1 MPPEPLGSGHDRART
16 AAATLGPAAAVRRA
30 SAALRCAAAGLRRG
44 GVRPAAPR
52 VRLTAA
58 VRPTVGAQRGHRLG
72 RPRPPVHLR
81 IRLLGPLVIYLI
93 YKDSSPFTRHHAA
106 EALNL
111 HITLTIATIV
121 SIPLVF
127 LFIGIPLVFAI
138 IIGGI
143 VFGII
148 AAMAAS
154 RREPYR
160 YPLTI
165 HFVS

>member
-1 MPPEPLGSGHDRART
+1 MTEPGQPPPPPWNQPPSYGAPPPGYGVPPEGY
-16 AAATLGPAAAVRRA
+16 
-30 SAALRCAAAGLRRG
+30 
-44 GVRPAAPR
+44 
-52 VRLTAA
+52 
-58 VRPTVGAQRGHRLG
+58 GAQVPQGYG
-72 RPRPPVHLR
+72 SPPPYGPPPSRNDDPVWAILAHLS
-81 IRLLGPLVIYLI
+81 IFVFALLGPLVIYLI

-106 EALNL
+106 EALNF

-138 IIGGI
+138 ILAGI

-148 AAMAAS
+148 AAVAAS

>member
-1 MPPEPLGSGHDRART
+1 MTEPGQPPPWNQPPPYGSPPPPYGVPPQGYGVEGHGT
-16 AAATLGPAAAVRRA
+16 PPQGYGP
-30 SAALRCAAAGLRRG
+30 
-44 GVRPAAPR
+44 
-52 VRLTAA
+52 
-58 VRPTVGAQRGHRLG
+58 
-72 RPRPPVHLR
+72 PPQGYGPPPGQNEDPVWAILAHLS
-81 IRLLGPLVIYLI
+81 IFVFALLGPLIIYLI
-93 YKDSSPFTRHHAA
+93 YKDSSPLTRHHAA
-106 EALNL
+106 EALNF

-148 AAMAAS
+148 AAVAAS